1 MQNIISANMIAPCG
15 LDCGI
20 CKRALTGTNPCPGCH
35 GPDENKPEF
44 CAYRCGIILCEK
56 RKKNGYEFCDECP
69 DYPCEDVMEKQNRYT
84 SKYPLYESPAKN
96 LRDIRE
102 LGMEAFLPE
111 ITRALPDLPVIE
123 ASEGI
128 ELLEDGN
135 AVEILEAEEEEGANS
150 HIWLDPLR
158 AVRMAENL
166 AAGLCAVL
174 PGDADT
180 ITANLDAYRSRLQ
193 ALDTQLKEGLGD
205 LPSRDIVTFHEAF
218 PYFAAAYGLNV
229 VAVVN
234 KEPGEVLT
242 PSQLGE
248 LVREIRSLGNPPL
261 FVEPQYT
268 DLSART
274 LSAETGAPVYSLDP
288 VVTGPEENVPLDYY
302 ETAMLQNMNTLIEAL
317 SGSPD

>member
-1 MQNIISANMIAPCG
+1 MRKFLILLFALLVLPGLALCETVVTSFYPIWIMALNLTDGLEDHVTVRNLAAPTVGC
-15 LDCGI
+15 LHDYQLQPADM
-20 CKRALTGTNPCPGCH
+20 KALTAA
-35 GPDENKPEF
+35 DAF
-44 CAYRCGIILCEK
+44 LV
-56 RKKNGYEFCDECP
+56 NG
-69 DYPCEDVMEKQNRYT
+69 
-84 SKYPLYESPAKN
+84 A
-96 LRDIRE
+96 
-102 LGMEAFLPE
+102 GMEAFLPE
-111 ITRALPDLPVIE
+111 ITHALPDLPVIE

-128 ELLEDGN
+128 ELLESGD

-158 AVRMAENL
+158 AIRMAENL
-166 AAGLCAVL
+166 AAGLCGVL
-174 PGDADT
+174 PDDADT

-193 ALDTQLKEGLGD
+193 ALDGQLKEGLGS
-205 LPSRDIVTFHEAF
+205 LPNRDIVTFHEAF
-218 PYFAAAYGLNV
+218 PYFASAYGLNV

-248 LVREIRSLGNPPL
+248 LVREIRALGNPPL

-288 VVTGPEENVPLDYY
+288 VVTGPEDNVPLDYY
-302 ETAMLQNMNTLIEAL
+302 ETVMLQNMNTLVEAL
-317 SGSPD
+317 SGNPD

>member
-1 MQNIISANMIAPCG
+1 MRKFLLLLLALLVLPGLALCETVVTSFYPIWIMTLNLTEGLEDHVTVRNLAAPTVGC
-15 LDCGI
+15 LHDYQLQPADM
-20 CKRALTGTNPCPGCH
+20 KALTAA
-35 GPDENKPEF
+35 DAF
-44 CAYRCGIILCEK
+44 LI
-56 RKKNGYEFCDECP
+56 NG
-69 DYPCEDVMEKQNRYT
+69 
-84 SKYPLYESPAKN
+84 A
-96 LRDIRE
+96 
-102 LGMEAFLPE
+102 GMEAFLPE